1 MEQLRIYKSRARV
14 EKLINLKRA
23 TVKEVKNERPGYIEA
38 VVDIGGELQKA
49 ICYSSLTGDIDTGDE
64 VIVNTTAVDL
74 ELGTGGYHFVL
85 WNLSKDS
92 VDSEGSGHIV
102 KLRYTP
108 LQLKCLAVEEE
119 KGRHHKAI
127 RDESDIKKMPVII
140 GTLHSQ
146 LPAAAATFR
155 ELMPKKK
162 IAYVMTD
169 GAALPIAFSNLVAEL
184 KTSGIIDSTITVGHA
199 FGGDLEA
206 INIYSG
212 LAAARHVANADVA
225 IVCMGP
231 GITGSNTK
239 LGFSGI
245 EQGQIINAVNSL
257 KGHPIAI
264 PRISFKD
271 KRKRHYGISH
281 HTITALKIA
290 AVTPAIVT
298 MPEMDGEKTN
308 YTDIQILKEKIDQL
322 HRVERIDAR
331 IAIDALNKRGLS
343 PTTMGRTVDEEPEFF
358 MAAGA
363 AAIFA
368 VRILSGGKKWGE
380 VLSL

>member
-1 MEQLRIYKSRARV
+1 MITLRH
-14 EKLINLKRA
+14 A
-23 TVKEVKNERPGYIEA
+23 TVKEIKTERPGYIEA
-38 VVDIGGELQKA
+38 VVDIGDGLQKA
-49 ICYSSLTGDIDTGDE
+49 VCYSSLIGDIKPGDD
-64 VIVNTTAVDL
+64 VVVNTTAVDL
-74 ELGTGGYHFVL
+74 GLGTGGYHFVL

-92 VDSEGSGHIV
+92 VGAKSGGHIM

-119 KGRHHKAI
+119 KGEHYKAI
-127 RDESDIKKMPVII
+127 KDASDIKRMPVII

-146 LPAAAATFR
+146 LPAAAATLR
-155 ELMPKKK
+155 ELMPEKK
-162 IAYVMTD
+162 IAYIMTD

-184 KTSGIIDSTITVGHA
+184 RASSIINSTITVGHA
-199 FGGDLEA
+199 FGGDFEA

-212 LAAARHVANADVA
+212 LVAAKHAANADVA

-231 GITGSNTK
+231 GVVGSNTK

-257 KGHPIAI
+257 KGRPIAI

-271 KRKRHYGISH
+271 RRKRHYGISH
-281 HTITALKIA
+281 HTITALKVA
-290 AVTPAIVT
+290 AVTRAVVT
-298 MPEMDGEKTN
+298 VPEMADEKAN
-308 YTDIQILKEKIDQL
+308 YADIQILREEIDQI
-322 HRVERIDAR
+322 HRVEKIDAR
-331 IAIDALNKRGLS
+331 ITLDALKKRGLS

-363 AAIFA
+363 AAIA
-368 VRILSGGKKWGE
+368 AAKILSGGRSGE
-380 VLSL
+380 RF